1 MPNSRVSPHQSNG
14 RVPDVPNS
22 DRSLPGKEK
31 TAHPS
36 RPPIGIPPD
45 PSKLVPC
52 EDGFIGGPPPPPPKR
67 RRNHPINMRRDAE
80 KRGDVLGFLFALAT
94 SHPAEVDNQREF
106 GRLARLARRK
116 ALLDP
121 DGFCDEVLDYGAAII
136 GYLNLRLVFYAERLI
151 ERSDFGHGRDAGANL
166 PADVMEKV
174 LPSLIQV
181 QRHLADMSLLR
192 ASRDRQRALADAKR
206 ADIDQIEKRDRSHN
220 AAASQNGVA
229 HPAPSG
235 KLPKA
240 ATGKGRKAAKTTDRL
255 SLTLACDQ
263 PSQQF
268 EIARLARQMN
278 SFEPMELGLQHEPTI
293 ASAGRS

>member
-1 MPNSRVSPHQSNG
+1 M
-14 RVPDVPNS
+14 
-22 DRSLPGKEK
+22 
-31 TAHPS
+31 
-36 RPPIGIPPD
+36 
-45 PSKLVPC
+45 
-52 EDGFIGGPPPPPPKR
+52 
-67 RRNHPINMRRDAE
+67 
-80 KRGDVLGFLFALAT
+80 FALAT

-106 GRLARLARRK
+106 GRLARLVRRQ
-116 ALLDP
+116 ALGDP
-121 DGFCDEVLDYGAAII
+121 DGFCDEILNHGTAVV
-136 GYLNLRLVFYAERLI
+136 GYLHMRLAFYLERLI

-166 PADVMEKV
+166 PADVLEKV

-181 QRHLADMSLLR
+181 QRHLADLSLLR

-206 ADIDQIEKRDRSHN
+206 ADIDQIERRDRSHN

-278 SFEPMELGLQHEPTI
+278 SIEPTELGLQHEPTI